1 MLANYVNKQIY
12 KLMKMELPNGDSDLT
27 MLAETV
33 FDDIL
38 DRIRNS
44 RLNFQLQISP
54 YSAYISLKKSLQKD
68 RSGSLLVPPR
78 DCIEVKKLSSQNM
91 KLKSDLEKTQ
101 EELAATS
108 VKLKVLESTLSVK
121 SESKSIEEE
130 ILKLQAE
137 NRILI
142 YKNAELSKNI
152 ALQCSH
158 FNKDTEFPKAE
169 GKNDLDI
176 DAKKNLKVRGLIQCC
191 HHIEEES
198 CLAESPSSAFWS
210 GDTVAALSNESSYGS
225 IVPSL
230 VSHWFPFWSDKDS
243 NIGNLLSIPSLR
255 SHYVRLPDPGKAFTS
270 LEHVEYEFR
279 ELLRAK
285 RQGQDCKL
293 S

>member
-1 MLANYVNKQIY
+1 
-12 KLMKMELPNGDSDLT
+12 MKMELPNGDSDLT

>member
-1 MLANYVNKQIY
+1 M
-12 KLMKMELPNGDSDLT
+12 
-27 MLAETV
+27 
-33 FDDIL
+33 
-38 DRIRNS
+38 
-44 RLNFQLQISP
+44 
-54 YSAYISLKKSLQKD
+54 
-68 RSGSLLVPPR
+68 
-78 DCIEVKKLSSQNM
+78 
-91 KLKSDLEKTQ
+91 
-101 EELAATS
+101 
-108 VKLKVLESTLSVK
+108 
-121 SESKSIEEE
+121 
-130 ILKLQAE
+130 KLQAE

-169 GKNDLDI
+169 GGNISKMEIVKSCELTRRNKNDLDI